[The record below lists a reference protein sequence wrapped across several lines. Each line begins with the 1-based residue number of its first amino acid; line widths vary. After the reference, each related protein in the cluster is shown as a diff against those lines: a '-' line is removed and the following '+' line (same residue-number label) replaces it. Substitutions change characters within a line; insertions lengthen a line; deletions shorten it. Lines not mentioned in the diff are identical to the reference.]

1 MQTEPCQLLQTD
13 SRRDSNDGR
22 GLTAKA
28 GLSACEATIRASEQE
43 QGVHRYK
50 QDNAE
55 SLREAFCILSEY
67 STKNNMIAT
76 TRREEGR
83 REEKRSRLQDVSN
96 KFESKV
102 SISALHS
109 SVSFSYW
116 LPSST
121 DSLILVCTSAVELR
135 VAKTR
140 GSAWPRIVRV
150 AFKILKQHFVD
161 TSQLSSPNLAVPYLC
176 LLSLASWRS
185 SLENYERTVQN
196 RFCL

>member
-1 MQTEPCQLLQTD
+1 MLC
-13 SRRDSNDGR
+13 
-22 GLTAKA
+22 
-28 GLSACEATIRASEQE
+28 
-43 QGVHRYK
+43 
-50 QDNAE
+50 
-55 SLREAFCILSEY
+55 
-67 STKNNMIAT
+67 
-76 TRREEGR
+76 
-83 REEKRSRLQDVSN
+83 N

-121 DSLILVCTSAVELR
+121 DSLLLVCTSAVELR

-140 GSAWPRIVRV
+140 GSAWPRFRVVRA

-176 LLSLASWRS
+176 LLLLASWRS
-185 SLENYERTVQN
+185 PLENYERTVN
-196 RFCL
+196 KRESATCFAHFCQFLCQSLELQPRAALQ